1 MTRDKLNLTEINR
14 FLKGKTPEA
23 IVQWA
28 LDFAKKPLVTTNF
41 RPYEAVILHAVST
54 QKPDVTVVWCDT
66 GYNTSATYRHAVRT
80 IERLKLQVDLFVP
93 QQTVAYRDVVMGI
106 PEIDT
111 LAHDTFTRQVKL
123 EPFERAMAK
132 HTPDVWFTNLR
143 KEQTAFRTSLDI
155 VSLSKDAIVK
165 VSPFFYWSDE
175 ALDDYLKT
183 HGLESEETYFDPTK
197 ALAHRECGLHT

>member
-1 MTRDKLNLTEINR
+1 MGTTIMTRDKLNLTEINR

-106 PEIDT
+106 PEIED
-111 LAHDTFTRQVKL
+111 
-123 EPFERAMAK
+123 
-132 HTPDVWFTNLR
+132 R
-143 KEQTAFRTSLDI
+143 KS
-155 VSLSKDAIVK
+155 VV
-165 VSPFFYWSDE
+165 
-175 ALDDYLKT
+175 
-183 HGLESEETYFDPTK
+183 
-197 ALAHRECGLHT
+197 